1 MTTGF
6 SGTLNALG
14 WGLAAPDTL
23 EGETVTTTT
32 GAPDLSGDDPGTN
45 LYPVSVPEG
54 GQLIA
59 GRTANADGG
68 APGIDL
74 DLYLYRDPNGDG
86 DLGDAEE
93 VALVFEPDSEELIV
107 IPLPE
112 PGEYVFAVVGFTTTD
127 PVTTYDFTTWLGD
140 DTQPDDPAPPPGLV
154 VSGDPVA
161 VSAGQEVE
169 LSLDWSDADT
179 PETYFGLVTYHD
191 ADEPGFDNAHDST
204 LVELTVTGGDGT

>member
-1 MTTGF
+1 
-6 SGTLNALG
+6 
-14 WGLAAPDTL
+14 
-23 EGETVTTTT
+23 
-32 GAPDLSGDDPGTN
+32 
-45 LYPVSVPEG
+45 VPEG

-68 APGIDL
+68 QPGIDL

-86 DLGDAEE
+86 DFGDAEE
-93 VALVFEPDSEELIV
+93 VARVFEPDSEELIV

-112 PGEYVFAVVGFTTTD
+112 PGEYVFAVVGFATTD
-127 PVTTYDFTTWLGD
+127 PVSTYDFTTWLGD

-191 ADEPGFDNAHDST
+191 DDEPGFDNAHDST